1 MKILIVLTA
10 KPDVKPEQL
19 QENLIPENKLVW
31 EMYTSSLI
39 REMYFRTDAVG
50 AVFVLE
56 ADSVSTAEL
65 AFNTLPMVKQN
76 LITAQFIPLAPFTNI
91 QFAFSS

>member
-19 QENLIPENKLVW
+19 QETLVSENKLVW

-39 REMYFRTDAVG
+39 REMYFRTDTLG

-56 ADSVSTAEL
+56 ADSVATAER
-65 AFNTLPMVKQN
+65 AFNTLPMVQHH
-76 LITAQFIPLAPFTNI
+76 LITAEFIPLAPFTNI
-91 QFAFSS
+91 QFAFS

>member
-1 MKILIVLTA
+1 MKILVVLTA
-10 KPDVKPEQL
+10 KADVQPEQL
-19 QENLIPENKLVW
+19 QKNLILENKLVW

-39 REMYFRTDAVG
+39 REMYFRTDTIG
-50 AVFVLE
+50 AVFILE
-56 ADSVSTAEL
+56 ADTITAAEN
-65 AFNTLPMVKQN
+65 AFNTLPMVQQN

>member
-1 MKILIVLTA
+1 MKILVVLTA
-10 KPDVKPEQL
+10 KADVQPEQL
-19 QENLIPENKLVW
+19 QKNLILENKLVW

-39 REMYFRTDAVG
+39 REMYFRTDTLG
-50 AVFVLE
+50 AVFILE
-56 ADSVSTAEL
+56 ADAITTAEN
-65 AFNTLPMVKQN
+65 AFNTLPMVQQN